1 MKGLPDNV
9 SSTLKQITFPSSQSL
24 RALRTLGT
32 MSVTS
37 CTCERSFSS
46 MKLLKTYLRTTMTNN
61 RLNTVALLYVHQD
74 VHPISEEV
82 LQRYV
87 ALGPHRMEFD

>member
-1 MKGLPDNV
+1 MK
-9 SSTLKQITFPSSQSL
+9 
-24 RALRTLGT
+24 RALTILGT

-61 RLNTVALLYVHQD
+61 RLNALALLYVHPD
-74 VHPISEEV
+74 IHLTSEEV
-82 LQRYV
+82 LQRSI

>member
-1 MKGLPDNV
+1 MK
-9 SSTLKQITFPSSQSL
+9 
-24 RALRTLGT
+24 RAFRILGT

-61 RLNTVALLYVHQD
+61 RLNALALLYVHPD
-74 VHPISEEV
+74 IHPASEEV
-82 LQRYV
+82 LQRSIAV
-87 ALGPHRMEFD
+87 GPHRMKFD